1 MRLIDLIRLILGNL
15 GRRKARVAL
24 TAVGVVIGT
33 AAVIVL
39 VSLGIGLQRNA
50 TQQLGGISDLT
61 LIQVSPNYGEMMS
74 APVMGGGGGAQP
86 AIQAAITEQ
95 GLKDLAA
102 LPGVAAVFPRDYS
115 GGLVNLGRLEAYPS
129 IIGVPPDY
137 LSTLS
142 YELQEGELAL
152 GRGQVVVGAMVAQ
165 SFWDPRQ
172 RPDQPMPPPPELMGQ
187 RLKFT
192 ASKYDQDGNE
202 TRRTFPIR
210 VAGVLSEQRDEPDWS
225 IYMTLDEVTAIN
237 TWARGQRI
245 DRNREGYPMAVVKAQ
260 DVSQVVELSEAIT
273 NLGYQAFT
281 PMSFIQGIS
290 SFFLVLQVVFGGV
303 GAIALLVA
311 AIGIANTMTMSIL
324 ERTREIGLMKAVG
337 ATNGNVLSVF
347 LGEAAGIGLIGG
359 LGGVALGWAAGQV
372 INAVALS
379 YLAGQAAQTGGLPPG
394 VAVYTPPWLPLFSLI
409 FATGIGLLSGLYPAL
424 RAATLQPVAALKYE

>member
-172 RPDQPMPPPPELMGQ
+172 RPDQPMPPPQELMGQ

-260 DVSQVVELSEAIT
+260 DVSQVAELSEAIT